1 MFFKGGVRPALGPS
15 LPIKPTN
22 LCTYISYGRPDN
34 LYPCIFSCSELES
47 MHWTTLKG
55 TEKFYTYMKVS
66 EVRNLN
72 TSRIFHKSIYWSYA
86 SALFLWRRG
95 GSRNVSGWWWC
106 DLDYFLSQ
114 GGGGVLQPSKCR
126 TTLAIKGGGVAT
138 PIHRQCDER
147 KIGVHEYWLIVQ
159 IIGLVILR
167 LNYQIISV
175 HNILVKQTKHN
186 KNIED
191 SLLEK

>member
-1 MFFKGGVRPALGPS
+1 MHPLYSYDAGVDPEMFQGGGGATL
-15 LPIKPTN
+15 I
-22 LCTYISYGRPDN
+22 IF
-34 LYPCIFSCSELES
+34 YP
-47 MHWTTLKG
+47 K
-55 TEKFYTYMKVS
+55 
-66 EVRNLN
+66 
-72 TSRIFHKSIYWSYA
+72 
-86 SALFLWRRG
+86 
-95 GSRNVSGWWWC
+95 
-106 DLDYFLSQ
+106 
-114 GGGGVLQPSKCR
+114 GGGVLQPSKCR

-147 KIGVHEYWLIVQ
+147 KVGVHEYWLIVQ